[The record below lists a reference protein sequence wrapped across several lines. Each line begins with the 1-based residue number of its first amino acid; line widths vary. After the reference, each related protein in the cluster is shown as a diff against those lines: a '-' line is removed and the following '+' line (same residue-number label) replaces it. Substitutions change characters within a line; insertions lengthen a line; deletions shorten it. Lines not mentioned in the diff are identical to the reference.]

1 MHEKLTKILTLSL
14 VSGLLGMSNVNAESA
29 TAIVIHGGAGTIT
42 RSSMSAEKEAEIRA
56 VLKQSLEA
64 GYQKLQQGAD
74 STEAVT
80 TAINIMEDSPL
91 FNAGKGAVFDAE
103 GHNQMDASIM
113 EGAGLNAGAVASV
126 SHIKNPI
133 NLALKVMTHSEHVLL
148 MGEGA
153 EEFAREQGFEM
164 TDPKYFRTDFRWQQ
178 LQQIK
183 EREAA
188 RKAGEQANAGKAKA
202 ERSNVEQSR
211 AEQTRAESASKDE
224 WFSTVGA
231 VALDKKGTLAAGTS
245 TGGTA
250 NKRFGRVGDS
260 PIIGAGTYANNASCA
275 VSATGHGEYFI
286 RYVVAYNICNRVE
299 NGTPLA
305 EAADTVIN
313 DVLVKAQGE
322 GGVIAMDA
330 AGNIATPF
338 NSEGMYRAFIDT
350 SGKMTILIYREEGE
364 SAPISG
370 TVDH

>member
-1 MHEKLTKILTLSL
+1 MHEKLSKTLILAL
-14 VSGLLGMSNVNAESA
+14 VSGLLGMSHANAESA
-29 TAIVIHGGAGTIT
+29 TAIVIHGGAGTIS

-56 VLKQSLEA
+56 VLQQSLQA
-64 GYQKLQQGAD
+64 GYQKLQAGAD

-80 TAINIMEDSPL
+80 AAINIMEDSPL
-91 FNAGKGAVFDAE
+91 FNAGKGAVFDAQ
-103 GHNQMDASIM
+103 GKNQMDASIM

-133 NLALKVMTHSEHVLL
+133 DLALKVMTHSEHVML

-153 EEFAREQGFEM
+153 EEFAREQGFAM
-164 TDPKYFRTDFRWQQ
+164 TDPKYFHTDFRWQQ
-178 LQQIK
+178 LQSIK
-183 EREAA
+183 EKETA
-188 RKAGEQANAGKAKA
+188 RKATEQADAGKTGNKKSAIRQPEVGQFGA
-202 ERSNVEQSR
+202 EN
-211 AEQTRAESASKDE
+211 ANKDE

-231 VALDKKGTLAAGTS
+231 VALDKKGNLAAGTS

-286 RYVVAYNICNRVE
+286 RYVVAYNICVRVE

-305 EAADTVIN
+305 EAADTVVN
-313 DVLVKAQGE
+313 DVLVKAKGE

-350 SGKMTILIYREEGE
+350 NGNMKISIYRDEGDT
-364 SAPISG
+364 APISG